1 MIHVYGTSHV
11 SEDSL
16 TLIEEKVRQH
26 DPDIIAL
33 ELDYARLNALLREER
48 EEQGPLFLRLMRFF
62 QESIGSKTGV
72 MPGEEMLYAYEVAL
86 EEGRDIGLIDQEI
99 SVTLQELKGISRKE
113 KVKAAA
119 HLLVGVL
126 LPFEGFDVSR
136 IPDEKFIDELLEE
149 MRFKFPE
156 LYRVLVKERN
166 WYMAEALKQL
176 QRDNPDADIVAFV
189 GAAHRKE
196 VARMLKDQ
204 GPA

>member
-1 MIHVYGTSHV
+1 MINVYGTSHV

-16 TLIEEKVRQH
+16 ELIEEKVREH

-33 ELDYARLNALLREER
+33 ELDYARLNALLRDER
-48 EEQGPLFLRLMRFF
+48 QDQGPLFLRLMRFF

-72 MPGEEMLYAYEVAL
+72 MPGEEMLYAYQVAIN
-86 EEGRDIGLIDQEI
+86 EGRDIGLIDQDI
-99 SVTLQELKGISRKE
+99 SVTIQNLRQISRKE

-119 HLLVGVL
+119 HLLVGAL
-126 LPFEGFDVSR
+126 LPFEGFDIHS
-136 IPDEKFIDELLEE
+136 IPEEDFIDELLQE

-156 LYRVLVKERN
+156 MYQVLVEDRN

-189 GAAHRKE
+189 GAAHRRE
-196 VARMLKDQ
+196 VAKMLED
-204 GPA
+204 GVN